1 MKINS
6 LTLIPMMFCGILLF
20 SSLTCA
26 QDRSGQTQI
35 TRSDYISMDKQ
46 VSILEFRVKE
56 LEKNSDKIDALKFDI
71 LSNKANIDLLHDRL
85 FNLYETIVKIVG
97 FTSFIIGLFTFFLTK
112 KKAEKQ
118 CFKWLKNHEKEIF
131 ETIEK
136 QANSWL
142 TNNKNEVIQHI
153 KDTLSIEFINSL
165 SREDGQDLMRQ
176 VIRDEISQI
185 SSDPITSKGT
195 VSQNNRQHLKQDS
208 IASENLIIEDS
219 MPSPQDDF
227 NFVKTDKNNKE
238 QEVIELF
245 KKAINSHGI
254 EKNNTYRELIDQFKK
269 SKNDE
274 ILRQVAYAYINL
286 ANELINNSQRS
297 EAIPLL
303 SEAIKQFKNSDN
315 QEIKL
320 QLAKMEFLYNSLL
333 QNS

>member
-1 MKINS
+1 
-6 LTLIPMMFCGILLF
+6 
-20 SSLTCA
+20 
-26 QDRSGQTQI
+26 
-35 TRSDYISMDKQ
+35 
-46 VSILEFRVKE
+46 
-56 LEKNSDKIDALKFDI
+56 
-71 LSNKANIDLLHDRL
+71 
-85 FNLYETIVKIVG
+85 
-97 FTSFIIGLFTFFLTK
+97 
-112 KKAEKQ
+112 
-118 CFKWLKNHEKEIF
+118 
-131 ETIEK
+131 
-136 QANSWL
+136 
-142 TNNKNEVIQHI
+142 
-153 KDTLSIEFINSL
+153 
-165 SREDGQDLMRQ
+165 MRQ

-245 KKAINSHGI
+245 KN
-254 EKNNTYRELIDQFKK
+254 

-286 ANELINNSQRS
+286 ANKLINNSQRS
-297 EAIPLL
+297 EAISLL

-315 QEIKL
+315 PEIKL
-320 QLAKMEFLYNSLL
+320 ALAKMEFLYNSLL